1 MYFIVNGTPKPQIRH
16 KFARVGKFVKTY
28 DPSKKDKKDF
38 LTKVLEYAPKK
49 PLEGALQM
57 ILVFY
62 FPRPKS
68 HFRTGKY
75 SHLLKDSSPINHIK
89 TPDSDN
95 LGILVMDALDKK
107 FYKDDSQICQL
118 QIEKLYCD
126 VGESAR
132 TEVHI
137 EHIQ

>member
-1 MYFIVNGTPKPQIRH
+1 MYFIIDGVPKQQQRH
-16 KFARVGKFVKTY
+16 RTAKWGGTY
-28 DPSKKDKKDF
+28 DPSKKDKKA
-38 LTKVLEYAPKK
+38 LLNKVFEYTPKK

-62 FPRPKS
+62 MPRPKS

-75 SHLLKDSSPINHIK
+75 SHLLKDDSPINHIK
-89 TPDSDN
+89 TPDADN
-95 LGILVMDALDKK
+95 MAKLVMDALDMGN
-107 FYKDDSQICQL
+107 FYKNDSQICQL

-126 VGESAR
+126 IGEKPR

-137 EHIQ
+137 EHI